1 MSPKGLAKRAR
12 EARHHAGLSQTELA
26 ERIDVDRSAISKAEN
41 YEQGD
46 GFRSLRRRI
55 IEELTGN
62 EVQGPFYV
70 EA

>member
-1 MSPKGLAKRAR
+1 MSPKGLARRAR
-12 EARHHAGLSQTELA
+12 EARHDAGLSQTELA

-41 YEQGD
+41 YAQGD
-46 GFRSLRRRI
+46 GFRSLRIRI
-55 IEELTGN
+55 IETLTDS